1 MLCSTLHS
9 MQHATWFRLQLRESA
24 EMQPRHATALTPCD
38 TAERTNHDAVTVAV
52 PLVAV
57 DRRFEL
63 SEAVAVLP
71 LACMHDMNLWPPA
84 PHCASPTQNARQVC
98 TAHRQVRHS
107 QSGSATVCSQCHRDI
122 KAFAFA
128 AAPAVDTPSQRVTV
142 ARVPIHPLFSVR
154 AVYLRVHACAL
165 HLVSH
170 KCCMR
175 ACTLLASSIVAAAP
189 SERPYRMSR
198 CLGTRSTLPQRT
210 ARPDAARCVLS
221 HMYKRPAV
229 CWMNFCKTAY
239 SAAMRLG
246 EHLRRVLV
254 CSHHVGIHGL
264 LRWHA
269 GAKAIASVVV
279 CHNIHLVTASR

>member
-1 MLCSTLHS
+1 
-9 MQHATWFRLQLRESA
+9 
-24 EMQPRHATALTPCD
+24 
-38 TAERTNHDAVTVAV
+38 
-52 PLVAV
+52 
-57 DRRFEL
+57 
-63 SEAVAVLP
+63 
-71 LACMHDMNLWPPA
+71 MHDMNLWPPA

-142 ARVPIHPLFSVR
+142 ARVPIYPLFSVR
-154 AVYLRVHACAL
+154 AVSLRVHACAL

-221 HMYKRPAV
+221 HMYTRPAV

-279 CHNIHLVTASR
+279 CHNIHLVTASH